1 MSKNYNNADFD
12 QEKEEADKRRLNNSL
27 DDRSFIESEKEMEHL
42 DKEKNPSSSIYDT
55 TAESDDKGDK
65 NEKLKSHLIPQENE
79 VKKYKIEKVV
89 GIPLNNVQNK
99 KKHFNLNL
107 NESKK
112 PVKST
117 NMDIENGTDK
127 KNQNQGN
134 VENQSME
141 IAFGQSHVN
150 QNHGNDEKQNMEI
163 DFGES
168 YGCGVEED
176 LEIYKKQIEGI
187 DTEQNEVIFNDKIL
201 GNDYDESLENDESDH
216 ESDHESDQDEQET
229 NFTTIAEINVNY
241 EGVVHHQ
248 ANDGINQYVGTP
260 NTPIEDDDMLNSSV
274 WDRLNQIEC
283 NH

>member
-42 DKEKNPSSSIYDT
+42 DKKKNPSSSIYDT
-55 TAESDDKGDK
+55 TTESDDKGDK

-141 IAFGQSHVN
+141 IAFGQSQGIDVN
-150 QNHGNDEKQNMEI
+150 QNHGNGEKQNMEI
-163 DFGES
+163 DFGQS
-168 YGCGVEED
+168 CGSDVEKA
-176 LEIYKKQIEGI
+176 LEIYKNQIEGI
-187 DTEQNEVIFNDKIL
+187 DTEQNAVFFNDKIL
-201 GNDYDESLENDESDH
+201 GIDDDQSLEND
-216 ESDHESDQDEQET
+216 ESDQDEQET
-229 NFTTIAEINVNY
+229 NFTTIADINVNY

-248 ANDGINQYVGTP
+248 ANDGINQFVDTP
-260 NTPIEDDDMLNSSV
+260 NTPIEDDDMLNSSDF
-274 WDRLNQIEC
+274 DRLNQIEC

>member
-42 DKEKNPSSSIYDT
+42 DKKKNPSSSIYDT
-55 TAESDDKGDK
+55 TTESDDKGDK

-141 IAFGQSHVN
+141 ISFGQSQGIDAN

-163 DFGES
+163 DFGQS
-168 YGCGVEED
+168 YECDVGQA
-176 LEIYKKQIEGI
+176 LEIYKNQIQGI

-201 GNDYDESLENDESDH
+201 GIDYDESLGNDK
-216 ESDHESDQDEQET
+216 SDQDEQET
-229 NFTTIAEINVNY
+229 NFTTIADINVNY

-248 ANDGINQYVGTP
+248 ANDGINQFVDTP
-260 NTPIEDDDMLNSSV
+260 NTPIEDDDMLNSSDF
-274 WDRLNQIEC
+274 DRLNQIEC